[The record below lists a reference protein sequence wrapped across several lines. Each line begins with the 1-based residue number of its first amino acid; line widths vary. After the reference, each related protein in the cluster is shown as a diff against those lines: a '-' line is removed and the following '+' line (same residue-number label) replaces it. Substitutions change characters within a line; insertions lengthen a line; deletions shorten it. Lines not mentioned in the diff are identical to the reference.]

1 MAKRLSLVLETKRFD
16 FGTSFKVA
24 KVVVAQVDR
33 ESLEIAFDDEGV
45 GVASALV
52 ISIYFQ
58 KQYNHP
64 SHSNSARL
72 NATLPFHRSF
82 YILVDLHIFLPL
94 WFSSSPSFSTNHWT

>member
-45 GVASALV
+45 GVASSTLV

-58 KQYNHP
+58 KKIIIHP
-64 SHSNSARL
+64 IPTQRDSMQ
-72 NATLPFHRSF
+72 PFLSIVLF
-82 YILVDLHIFLPL
+82 TFL
-94 WFSSSPSFSTNHWT
+94 